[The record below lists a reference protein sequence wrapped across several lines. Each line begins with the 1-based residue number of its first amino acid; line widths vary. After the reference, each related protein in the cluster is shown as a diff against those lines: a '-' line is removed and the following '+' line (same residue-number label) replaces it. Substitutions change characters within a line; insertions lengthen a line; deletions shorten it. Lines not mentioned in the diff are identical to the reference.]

1 MPEWLSIFL
10 SPDLWE
16 SLTGPLWLTGNAL
29 FWSLALHALLSIP
42 IAFWLARR
50 QNVLTKL
57 VGFVTTL
64 PLIFPPIA
72 LGYLLMVLLGQNG
85 WIGGWLKAEWGIRV
99 LFTPEAVIL
108 AAFVAGIPLVV
119 RPLKAAF
126 SDAKLRDLE
135 AAASLCG
142 LSPLKRFLLIT
153 VPLVRKPLA
162 AAFILAAGRAIGE
175 VGITMMLGG
184 NIEDRT
190 ATVSLEIFNA
200 VGRGDFDE
208 ATALCGVLAAISLCF
223 YVRAIRPEALQSSG
237 VSAESLGLGAVYIGA
252 LRDEET
258 ALCDLLHLPE
268 QSFVVAGLLVGWPA
282 EGVQTLVRSRPPAE
296 RRGV

>member
-42 IAFWLARR
+42 IAFWLARH

-99 LFTPEAVIL
+99 LCTPEAVIL

-223 YVRAIRPEALQSSG
+223 YVLLDR
-237 VSAESLGLGAVYIGA
+237 LGASDKA
-252 LRDEET
+252 
-258 ALCDLLHLPE
+258 
-268 QSFVVAGLLVGWPA
+268 
-282 EGVQTLVRSRPPAE
+282 
-296 RRGV
+296 

>member
-200 VGRGDFDE
+200 VVRGDFDE

-223 YVRAIRPEALQSSG
+223 YVLLDR
-237 VSAESLGLGAVYIGA
+237 LGASDKA
-252 LRDEET
+252 
-258 ALCDLLHLPE
+258 
-268 QSFVVAGLLVGWPA
+268 
-282 EGVQTLVRSRPPAE
+282 
-296 RRGV
+296 

>member
-42 IAFWLARR
+42 IAFWAREASER
-50 QNVLTKL
+50 SHETRGICDNASAH
-57 VGFVTTL
+57 L
-64 PLIFPPIA
+64 PSDRAWVSPHGA
-72 LGYLLMVLLGQNG
+72 SRAERVDRR
-85 WIGGWLKAEWGIRV
+85 WLKAEWGIRV

-223 YVRAIRPEALQSSG
+223 YVLLDR
-237 VSAESLGLGAVYIGA
+237 LGASDKA
-252 LRDEET
+252 
-258 ALCDLLHLPE
+258 
-268 QSFVVAGLLVGWPA
+268 
-282 EGVQTLVRSRPPAE
+282 
-296 RRGV
+296 

>member
-10 SPDLWE
+10 PPDLWE

-153 VPLVRKPLA
+153 
-162 AAFILAAGRAIGE
+162 GE

-223 YVRAIRPEALQSSG
+223 YVLLDR
-237 VSAESLGLGAVYIGA
+237 LGASDKA
-252 LRDEET
+252 
-258 ALCDLLHLPE
+258 
-268 QSFVVAGLLVGWPA
+268 
-282 EGVQTLVRSRPPAE
+282 
-296 RRGV
+296 

>member
-175 VGITMMLGG
+175 V
-184 NIEDRT
+184 
-190 ATVSLEIFNA
+190 
-200 VGRGDFDE
+200 
-208 ATALCGVLAAISLCF
+208 
-223 YVRAIRPEALQSSG
+223 
-237 VSAESLGLGAVYIGA
+237 
-252 LRDEET
+252 
-258 ALCDLLHLPE
+258 
-268 QSFVVAGLLVGWPA
+268 
-282 EGVQTLVRSRPPAE
+282 
-296 RRGV
+296 

>member
-85 WIGGWLKAEWGIRV
+85 WIGGWLKA
-99 LFTPEAVIL
+99 
-108 AAFVAGIPLVV
+108 AA
-119 RPLKAAF
+119 
-126 SDAKLRDLE
+126 
-135 AAASLCG
+135 
-142 LSPLKRFLLIT
+142 
-153 VPLVRKPLA
+153 
-162 AAFILAAGRAIGE
+162 
-175 VGITMMLGG
+175 
-184 NIEDRT
+184 
-190 ATVSLEIFNA
+190 
-200 VGRGDFDE
+200 
-208 ATALCGVLAAISLCF
+208 
-223 YVRAIRPEALQSSG
+223 
-237 VSAESLGLGAVYIGA
+237 
-252 LRDEET
+252 
-258 ALCDLLHLPE
+258 
-268 QSFVVAGLLVGWPA
+268 
-282 EGVQTLVRSRPPAE
+282 
-296 RRGV
+296 

>member
-1 MPEWLSIFL
+1 ML

-42 IAFWLARR
+42 IAFWLARQ
-50 QNVLTKL
+50 QNILTKL

-85 WIGGWLKAEWGIRV
+85 WIGGWLKTEWGIRV

-108 AAFVAGIPLVV
+108 AAFVAGI
-119 RPLKAAF
+119 
-126 SDAKLRDLE
+126 
-135 AAASLCG
+135 
-142 LSPLKRFLLIT
+142 
-153 VPLVRKPLA
+153 PLVRKPLA

-223 YVRAIRPEALQSSG
+223 YVLLDR
-237 VSAESLGLGAVYIGA
+237 LGASDKA
-252 LRDEET
+252 
-258 ALCDLLHLPE
+258 
-268 QSFVVAGLLVGWPA
+268 
-282 EGVQTLVRSRPPAE
+282 
-296 RRGV
+296 

>member
-1 MPEWLSIFL
+1 MAFDLPIPRPLGIAHGTPLAHRKRAFL
-10 SPDLWE
+10 EPRAACTSVDSDCL
-16 SLTGPLWLTGNAL
+16 
-29 FWSLALHALLSIP
+29 
-42 IAFWLARR
+42 LAREASER
-50 QNVLTKL
+50 SHETR
-57 VGFVTTL
+57 GICATL

-223 YVRAIRPEALQSSG
+223 YVLLDR
-237 VSAESLGLGAVYIGA
+237 LGASDKA
-252 LRDEET
+252 
-258 ALCDLLHLPE
+258 
-268 QSFVVAGLLVGWPA
+268 
-282 EGVQTLVRSRPPAE
+282 
-296 RRGV
+296 